1 MKDLVIIRCSLIIII
16 IIIIIIIFA
25 ALVLVCSTS
34 DKITTAFC
42 VLNDSSVSLG

>member
-1 MKDLVIIRCSLIIII
+1 MKDLVIIRCSLI

-34 DKITTAFC
+34 DKITAAFC
-42 VLNDSSVSLG
+42 VLKDSSVSLG

>member
-16 IIIIIIIFA
+16 VIIFA

>member
-1 MKDLVIIRCSLIIII
+1 MKDLVIIRCSLI

>member
-1 MKDLVIIRCSLIIII
+1 MKDLVIIRCSL

-34 DKITTAFC
+34 DKITAAFC
-42 VLNDSSVSLG
+42 VLKDSSVSLG

>member
-16 IIIIIIIFA
+16 IIIFA
-25 ALVLVCSTS
+25 ALVLVYSTS